1 MPQQF
6 NSTSRKILGEHAKIW
21 MPKPMREVNQRWDL
35 NGRASKN
42 ILEGFNIV
50 NQDGVCF
57 WVLLL
62 RELQSQAEGWLVD
75 RIGKTITLFF
85 KEELIAN
92 LWLEYKSGLFFEVHY
107 QFHATSGEL
116 CSCSGFRTL
125 ELTTE
130 VIDHAFPYIQG
141 AKEDPASKFPGTRN
155 LRLPEPADG
164 ECKQVRRPR

>member
-1 MPQQF
+1 
-6 NSTSRKILGEHAKIW
+6 
-21 MPKPMREVNQRWDL
+21 MPKPMRELNQRWGS

-62 RELQSQAEGWLVD
+62 RELQSQTEGWLVD

-116 CSCSGFRTL
+116 CSRSGFRTL
-125 ELTTE
+125 ELAAE